1 MKNEVFPIFCIG
13 IDMLLNLTIIVLLI
27 SSILL
32 FYKTFINNF
41 YVHICS
47 FCYVIFSLIN
57 IIFLAY
63 SITCLIQL
71 IYSTK

>member
-1 MKNEVFPIFCIG
+1 MKNEGFPIFYIG
-13 IDMLLNLTIIVLLI
+13 IDTLLNLTIIVLLI
-27 SSILL
+27 SSNLL

-47 FCYVIFSLIN
+47 FCYAIFSLIN

>member
-1 MKNEVFPIFCIG
+1 MKNEGFLIFCID
-13 IDMLLNLTIIVLLI
+13 IDTLFNLTIIVLLI
-27 SSILL
+27 FSILL

-41 YVHICS
+41 YVHIRS
-47 FCYVIFSLIN
+47 FCYVIFSLTN
-57 IIFLAY
+57 ILLAY